1 MFWVPYSFKMW
12 IAIVK
17 VKDFLQVIAIN
28 GRVILKCILKNIFGI
43 CGLHFFGSEW
53 GPVMDCS
60 KDTD

>member
-1 MFWVPYSFKMW
+1 MW